1 MQARLGSD
9 AAMATP
15 IRAMMTQ
22 QSVGKNVAEW
32 AVAKKVAAAN
42 RRLHMSGTS
51 VAPTR
56 AWRRHHH
63 QTRQLDQTSTPQLG
77 S

>member
-1 MQARLGSD
+1 MQARLGSA

-15 IRAMMTQ
+15 ILAMMTQ

-42 RRLHMSGTS
+42 RRLPMSGTR

-56 AWRRHHH
+56 AWRQHHH
-63 QTRQLDQTSTPQLG
+63 QTRQLDQTSTAQLG